1 MLTALEDHVRVDDDP
16 RDWVLVVRGRP
27 VTVDGMLKAA
37 GRTLDEFSWRGRP
50 VAAVSAEVT
59 GPDRGIEDVL
69 GGPRLGTRR
78 TYAAAPVADLVAGG
92 FVVLA
97 TFAAPHVSIVLPEYD
112 VAHVRS
118 LIAVLGPERTN
129 PRYLRNST

>member
-1 MLTALEDHVRVDDDP
+1 MARSRAFRSPESPLRRLRPLLT
-16 RDWVLVVRGRP
+16 VV
-27 VTVDGMLKAA
+27 
-37 GRTLDEFSWRGRP
+37 
-50 VAAVSAEVT
+50 
-59 GPDRGIEDVL
+59 
-69 GGPRLGTRR
+69 
-78 TYAAAPVADLVAGG
+78 
-92 FVVLA
+92 VVLA

>member
-1 MLTALEDHVRVDDDP
+1 M
-16 RDWVLVVRGRP
+16 
-27 VTVDGMLKAA
+27 
-37 GRTLDEFSWRGRP
+37 
-50 VAAVSAEVT
+50 AV
-59 GPDRGIEDVL
+59 
-69 GGPRLGTRR
+69 
-78 TYAAAPVADLVAGG
+78 PVADLVAGG